1 MKYPSHILLDLNK
14 PTTDKLTKNWTL
26 LYKSTF
32 LNNTFN
38 KSTKKLFNLGV
49 INVNK
54 SVNTLLI
61 FNSKSKNKLSRNNS
75 ILWSLFDINF
85 LKKEKLYTKL
95 KYSRSPAYDI
105 VSGGV
110 AAIFAGFL
118 GFLISEKF
126 GMELVDSGD
135 FYMFFMYCV
144 FIAFSLRPLLKI
156 LSKEN
161 TLWHFFSYKYLISYV
176 RVVLILFFRFLNRFF
191 SILPHYN
198 NLSSFFFRNEYI
210 STIFKSIYNF
220 IHFLKNYPKI

>member
-38 KSTKKLFNLGV
+38 KSTKKLFNLGA

-85 LKKEKLYTKL
+85 LKKEKLWFFYATCWVWQ
-95 KYSRSPAYDI
+95 R
-105 VSGGV
+105 
-110 AAIFAGFL
+110 
-118 GFLISEKF
+118 
-126 GMELVDSGD
+126 GD
-135 FYMFFMYCV
+135 FGTLRLYN
-144 FIAFSLRPLLKI
+144 AFR
-156 LSKEN
+156 
-161 TLWHFFSYKYLISYV
+161 Y
-176 RVVLILFFRFLNRFF
+176 R
-191 SILPHYN
+191 
-198 NLSSFFFRNEYI
+198 
-210 STIFKSIYNF
+210 
-220 IHFLKNYPKI
+220 

>member
-176 RVVLILFFRFLNRFF
+176 RVGLILFFRFLNRFF

-198 NLSSFFFRNEYI
+198 NLSSFFFVMN
-210 STIFKSIYNF
+210 IFLPFLNLFITSSIF
-220 IHFLKNYPKI
+220 